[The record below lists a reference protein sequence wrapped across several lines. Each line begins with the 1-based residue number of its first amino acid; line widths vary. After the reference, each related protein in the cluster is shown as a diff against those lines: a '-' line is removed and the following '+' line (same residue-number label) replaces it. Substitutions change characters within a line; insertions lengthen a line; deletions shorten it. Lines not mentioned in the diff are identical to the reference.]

1 MAVTFAHQVN
11 AVPPDL
17 LTRVV
22 GEFNEMPCL
31 RLTLPQAMRL
41 CARQCSTPSSR
52 LTSSSAIV
60 GGSSQ
65 RNTRTIERTRRR
77 RHARDRWRRA

>member
-1 MAVTFAHQVN
+1 MAVTCAHQAN

-41 CARQCSTPSSR
+41 WRMD
-52 LTSSSAIV
+52 
-60 GGSSQ
+60 
-65 RNTRTIERTRRR
+65 RTLCEAMLDALVETDFLVRDCRGQFAKK
-77 RHARDRWRRA
+77 HADY